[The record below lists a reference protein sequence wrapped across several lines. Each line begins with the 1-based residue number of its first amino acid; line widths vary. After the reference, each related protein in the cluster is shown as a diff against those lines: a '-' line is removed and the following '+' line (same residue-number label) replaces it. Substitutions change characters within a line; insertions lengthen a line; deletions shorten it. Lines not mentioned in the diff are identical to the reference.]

1 MRKRNTFLLHLC
13 EWLHNIH
20 IITHILFIYFDFFC
34 SLVLRFFRVNYFWVS
49 VATFPSGKEQKNNNI
64 QNSCVLFIIILLC
77 TASTLYPF
85 RIGRLVALAWS
96 VWGSVLLLL
105 LQPPRKAKQQKPQK
119 YSENIII
126 ISVITESNCTEKA
139 FFHLFV
145 CFGWLGMKEKNNFE
159 TFWNAKQHIAA
170 INQHPFAR
178 RGSYKE
184 FNLRSSLFFAFVII
198 AVCTHDEQRFFALKV
213 CKV

>member
-105 LQPPRKAKQQKPQK
+105 LQPPRKAKQQKTTK
-119 YSENIII
+119 IFRKHYYH
-126 ISVITESNCTEKA
+126 ISYYGIELHRKGILPS
-139 FFHLFV
+139 V
-145 CFGWLGMKEKNNFE
+145 CVLWLARHEGKNNFE

-184 FNLRSSLFFAFVII
+184 FISRSSLFFRIRYH
-198 AVCTHDEQRFFALKV
+198 CSLYTRRTTFFCAKSV
-213 CKV
+213 